1 MRQHRI
7 KQKRPRQQLGCTT
20 PKSEYAM
27 EAKTI
32 KPMSLDEFEALL
44 DEMSACQHAT
54 CVGCEQAEFCKVA
67 EANDDSNN

>member
-1 MRQHRI
+1 M
-7 KQKRPRQQLGCTT
+7 K
-20 PKSEYAM
+20 YAM

-32 KPMSLDEFEALL
+32 RPMSLDEFEALL
-44 DEMSACQHAT
+44 DEMAACQHAT